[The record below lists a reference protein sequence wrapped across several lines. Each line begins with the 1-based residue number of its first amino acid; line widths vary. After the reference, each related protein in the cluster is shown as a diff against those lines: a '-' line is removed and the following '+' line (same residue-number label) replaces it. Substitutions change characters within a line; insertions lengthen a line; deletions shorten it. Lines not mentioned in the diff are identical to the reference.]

1 MTTIEAVRSGQGGK
15 LRKMGLQLGVGMI
28 AGVAIG
34 AIAAATGL
42 FDALETLDPFLIAAL
57 LMGVGLFFGGL
68 VVTAASYRPRAL
80 TAMMLEGAGEGKAT
94 PREAAFFRLAGW
106 VMTLAGVLAATPP
119 LVSGLFEP
127 VAPSTAWAVLA
138 GLVAVSLFQV
148 LLNVRL
154 WRAADELT
162 RRVTF
167 EGACIAFFIVEGLL
181 FLWAAA
187 EVLGVAPAVSA
198 WAVWTLMFAAY
209 LFVTGWVSYRRGI
222 G

>member
-1 MTTIEAVRSGQGGK
+1 MTTIEAARSGQTGK
-15 LRKMGLQLGVGMI
+15 LRKLALQLGTGMI
-28 AGVAIG
+28 GGLAVGGVA
-34 AIAAATGL
+34 AASGL

-68 VVTAASYRPRAL
+68 VVAAASYRPRAL
-80 TAMMLEGAGEGKAT
+80 TAMMLEGGGEGEAT
-94 PREAAFFRLAGW
+94 PREAEFYRLAGW
-106 VMTLAGVLAATPP
+106 VMTLAGLLAAIPPLAAGLFDPLEPSAAWTVLAALIVIS
-119 LVSGLFEP
+119 LVQ
-127 VAPSTAWAVLA
+127 VA
-138 GLVAVSLFQV
+138 
-148 LLNVRL
+148 LNVRL

-167 EGACIAFFIVEGLL
+167 EAACIAFFIVEGLL

-187 EVLGVAPAVSA
+187 EVMGLAPAVSA

-209 LFVTGWVSYRRGI
+209 LFVAGWVSYRRGV